1 MKIATI
7 IVAGTLVLTGCATGY
22 QTSGCT
28 GGQMPKWR
36 SANVLEIQAAGN
48 GYTSSSKLNKMALLR
63 AAETAIE
70 ANYRYFIEVGSE
82 NTGSSSTVTMPS
94 TETTTYTVFIQDED
108 GCTDTDKVIVFVDE
122 GIHVFAPNIF
132 SPNGD
137 GENEFFFLQ
146 SDASVK
152 QINLLQIF
160 DRWDNLVYLGE
171 QTPPHIPELGWDG
184 NFLGKPMN
192 PQVFVWKAEV
202 LFVDGRKEVLYGDF
216 TLVR

>member
-22 QTSGCT
+22 QTSGFT

-36 SANVLEIQAAGN
+36 SADVLEIQAVGN

-94 TETTTYTVFIQDED
+94 TETTNYTGGYTSTGYTSTSTTTFNNNSYNVYKP
-108 GCTDTDKVIVFVDE
+108 G
-122 GIHVFAPNIF
+122 A
-132 SPNGD
+132 
-137 GENEFFFLQ
+137 
-146 SDASVK
+146 
-152 QINLLQIF
+152 
-160 DRWDNLVYLGE
+160 NLVYQMYDELPEGARPGQFHDAYEIYNRLGKRWIKKFKPK
-171 QTPPHIPELGWDG
+171 TPP
-184 NFLGKPMN
+184 
-192 PQVFVWKAEV
+192 V
-202 LFVDGRKEVLYGDF
+202 
-216 TLVR
+216 